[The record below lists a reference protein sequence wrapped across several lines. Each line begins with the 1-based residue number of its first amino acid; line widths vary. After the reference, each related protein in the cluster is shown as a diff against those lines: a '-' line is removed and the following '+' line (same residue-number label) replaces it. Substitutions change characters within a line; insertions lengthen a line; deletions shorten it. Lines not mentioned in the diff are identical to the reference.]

1 MALERVVFR
10 NQRTLDQGM
19 RRVTWRLQRLP
30 AGCSTASQ
38 RYLALKLASV
48 GAVQRVG
55 ALWQ

>member
-1 MALERVVFR
+1 MTLERAVFR

-30 AGCSTASQ
+30 AGCPTTSQ
-38 RYLALKLASV
+38 RYLALELASV
-48 GAVQRVG
+48 GAGQRVG